1 MLLATNY
8 TLPIAYSLRHKAKN
22 TTMNYYSLHRKS
34 PNTTFKNAVIQGLAK
49 DRGIYFPETI
59 TPISKEFIDNI
70 ENYSNEEIAFEAIKQ
85 FVGDEIPE
93 EKLKEII
100 SETVSFDFPV
110 VKIDDNIG
118 TLELFHGPTMAFK
131 DVGAKF
137 LAKCLEYF
145 NRDNDN
151 EVTVLV
157 ATSGDTGGAVA
168 NGFLGAKG
176 VNVVILYPSGKVSDI
191 QEKQLTTL
199 GQNIT
204 ALEVDGVFDDCQEMV
219 KTAFLDEEI
228 TKTLTSAN
236 SINVARWLPQ
246 MFYFFFAYKQLK
258 KKNKDI
264 LFSVPSGNFGNICA
278 GIMAQKLGLPIKH
291 FIAATNVNDTVPN
304 YLVDGVYSPK
314 PSKATI
320 SNAMDVGNPSNFIRI
335 QELFNNDLEILKRAF
350 SSYSF
355 SDDETR
361 ETMKKIYNNSSY
373 VADPHGA
380 VGYLGLKKYGLK
392 ENEFG
397 VFLETAHPVKFLD
410 VVEDTL
416 PVKVQIPEQIK
427 KVIYKKK
434 VAYKATS
441 YQDLKDYLTN

>member
-1 MLLATNY
+1 
-8 TLPIAYSLRHKAKN
+8 
-22 TTMNYYSLHRKS
+22 MNYYSLHHKS
-34 PNTTFKNAVIQGLAK
+34 PKTTFKNAVVNGIAP
-49 DRGIYFPETI
+49 DRGLYFPENI
-59 TPISKEFIDNI
+59 TPLSKEFIENI
-70 ENYSNEEIAFEAIKQ
+70 AEYSNHEIAFEVIKQ
-85 FVGDEIPE
+85 FVGDEIPAN
-93 EKLKEII
+93 KLKEII
-100 SETVSFDFPV
+100 AETISFDFPV
-110 VKIDDNIG
+110 VSVDKNIG

-137 LAKCLEYF
+137 MAKCLEYF
-145 NRDNDN
+145 NQDNDE

-168 NGFLGAKG
+168 NGFLGTKG

-191 QEKQLTTL
+191 QERQLTTL

-228 TKTLTSAN
+228 SRTLTSAN

-246 MFYFFFAYKQLK
+246 MFYFFYAYKQLHK
-258 KKNKDI
+258 EHKD
-264 LFSVPSGNFGNICA
+264 LVFSVPSGNFGNICA
-278 GIMAQKLGLPIKH
+278 GIVAQKLGLPVKH
-291 FIAATNVNDTVPN
+291 FVASTNVNDTVPN
-304 YLVDGVYSPK
+304 FMVDGKYTPK

-335 QELFNNDLEILKRAF
+335 QQLFDNNFEALKNTF

-361 ETMKKIYNNSSY
+361 KVMKEIYDTTNY
-373 VADPHGA
+373 VAEPHGA
-380 VGYLGLKKYGLK
+380 VGYLGLQKHGLQDG
-392 ENEFG
+392 EYG

-410 VVEDTL
+410 VVEDVL
-416 PVKVQIPEQIK
+416 PIKVGIPEQIQ
-427 KVIYKKK
+427 KVMNREK
-434 VAYKATS
+434 VAIKASS
-441 YQDLKDYLTN
+441 YEDLKAFLMK

>member
-1 MLLATNY
+1 
-8 TLPIAYSLRHKAKN
+8 
-22 TTMNYYSLHRKS
+22 MNYYSLHHKS
-34 PNTTFKNAVIQGLAK
+34 PISTFKNAVVQGLAK
-49 DRGIYFPETI
+49 DRGIYFP
-59 TPISKEFIDNI
+59 DNI
-70 ENYSNEEIAFEAIKQ
+70 QQLSKDFIENISDYTNHEIAYEVIKQ
-85 FVGDEIPE
+85 FVGDEIPT
-93 EKLKEII
+93 EKLKEIVAN
-100 SETVSFDFPV
+100 TVSFDFPL
-110 VKIDDNIG
+110 VKVDDNI
-118 TLELFHGPTMAFK
+118 TALELFHGPTMAFK

-137 LAKCLEYF
+137 MAQCLEYF
-145 NRDNDN
+145 NKDSDD

-199 GQNIT
+199 GQNIK

-246 MFYFFFAYKQLK
+246 MFYFFFAYKELHK
-258 KKNKDI
+258 KHKDLI
-264 LFSVPSGNFGNICA
+264 FSVPSGNFGNICA

-291 FIAATNVNDTVPN
+291 FVASTNVNDTVPN
-304 YLVDGVYSPK
+304 YLVDGIYKPK

-335 QELFNNDLEILKRAF
+335 QELFNNDLEALKSAF

-361 ETMKKIYNNSSY
+361 ATMKEIYANSGY

-380 VGYLGLKKYGLK
+380 VGYLGLKKHGLK

-410 VVEDTL
+410 VVEETL
-416 PVKVQIPEQIK
+416 PVKVAIPEQIK
-427 KVIYKKK
+427 KVINNKK
-434 VAYKATS
+434 VAYKAST
-441 YQDLKDYLTN
+441 YQDLKDFLMKE

>member
-1 MLLATNY
+1 
-8 TLPIAYSLRHKAKN
+8 
-22 TTMNYYSLHRKS
+22 MNYYSLHHKS
-34 PNTTFKNAVIQGLAK
+34 PKTTFKNAVVEGLAK
-49 DRGIYFPETI
+49 DRGIYFPESI
-59 TPISKEFIDNI
+59 TPLSKKFI
-70 ENYSNEEIAFEAIKQ
+70 ENISEYSNHEIAFEAIKQ

-93 EKLKEII
+93 TKLKEII
-100 SETVSFDFPV
+100 AETVSFDFPV
-110 VKIDDNIG
+110 VPVDENIG

-137 LAKCLEYF
+137 MAKCLEYF
-145 NRDNDN
+145 NKDNDD

-204 ALEVDGVFDDCQEMV
+204 ALEVDGVFDDCQDMV

-228 TKTLTSAN
+228 ERTLTSAN

-246 MFYFFFAYKQLK
+246 MFYFFFAYKQLHK
-258 KKNKDI
+258 QHKDI
-264 LFSVPSGNFGNICA
+264 VFSVPSGNFGNICA
-278 GIMAQKLGLPIKH
+278 GIMAQKLGLPVKH
-291 FIAATNVNDTVPN
+291 FVASTNVNDTVPN
-304 YLVDGVYSPK
+304 FLVDGIYKPK

-335 QELFNNDLEILKRAF
+335 QELFNNDLEALKNAF

-355 SDDETR
+355 TDDATR
-361 ETMKKIYNNSSY
+361 ETMKKIYNNSGY
-373 VADPHGA
+373 IADPHGA
-380 VGYLGLKKYGLK
+380 VGYLGLKKHELQ
-392 ENEFG
+392 ENEYG
-397 VFLETAHPVKFLD
+397 VFLETAHPVKFLE
-410 VVEDTL
+410 VVEETL
-416 PVKVQIPEQIK
+416 PVKVEIPEQIQ
-427 KVIYKKK
+427 KVINNKK
-434 VAYKATS
+434 VAIKIAT
-441 YQDLKDYLTN
+441 YDDLKAYLSK